1 MIDAEPPVEEL
12 RPTLGL
18 LAELGIESR
27 RPFAPDTR
35 MTAIL
40 EQAARQGPPAPRG
53 TVHTPPWL
61 KRDGEGTAGRR
72 PRLLIGAAQ
81 GCVSGARS
89 SMRNGWRRSS
99 PVTVVQRP

>member
-12 RPTLGL
+12 RPMLGL
-18 LAELGIESR
+18 LAELGIESG

-40 EQAARQGPPAPRG
+40 EQAAQQGPPAPRG
-53 TVHTPPWL
+53 TVHTPPRL

-81 GCVSGARS
+81 GCVPGARS